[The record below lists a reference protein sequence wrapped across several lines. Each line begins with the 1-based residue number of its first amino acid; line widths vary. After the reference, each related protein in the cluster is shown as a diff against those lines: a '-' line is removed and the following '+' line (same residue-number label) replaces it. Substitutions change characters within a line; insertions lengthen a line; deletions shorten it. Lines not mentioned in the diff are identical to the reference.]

1 VRFKHFVKR
10 VLPKL
15 RENPQPGA
23 LVFVRSY
30 FDFVRVRNLL
40 TSEAGRAPSCVEGFG
55 FRGSVVG

>member
-1 VRFKHFVKR
+1 MRFKHFVKR

-40 TSEAGRAPSCVEGFG
+40 TSEAGRGPSCVEGFG